1 MSRAS
6 IPGLG
11 KERAAGGRAYVSV
24 IDWPRGVSRDKQT
37 EALVRSCGIEP
48 FAAGQLTA
56 KPPPMVV
63 SLLAEAAA
71 QSAVNVLH
79 RLGATAFAASE
90 AEMRALPEPLLV
102 KSIGRPEDT
111 PEPMFRCELWR
122 REPVGLLARSVF
134 LIVRGRVRSSSKGPV
149 EVDVAVHREPIT
161 GTTFIERTTSRKVDT
176 KLIDIIDLHT
186 RDATDPA
193 RPGPRLRING
203 TKFNFDLLGKLRGF
217 SDNDNADKLA
227 LLLAQA
233 APQAI
238 VDTSFGDFHVPAGVP
253 LRNVGISRTS
263 GGTEKRDEHPLFD
276 FYSAWASLMY
286 QRMLAG

>member
-11 KERAAGGRAYVSV
+11 KGRAADRRAYVSV
-24 IDWPRGVSRDKQT
+24 VDWPKGFSRDKQI

-63 SLLAEAAA
+63 SLLPEAGAR
-71 QSAVNVLH
+71 SAVDVLH
-79 RLGATAFAASE
+79 ELGAMAFAASD
-90 AEMRALPEPLLV
+90 AEINALPAPLLV
-102 KSIGRPEDT
+102 KSISRPEGAA
-111 PEPMFRCELWR
+111 EPMFRCEMWR
-122 REPVGLLARSVF
+122 REPLGVLARSVF
-134 LIVRGRVRSSSKGPV
+134 LIVRGRVRKTTKGPV
-149 EVDVAVHREPIT
+149 VVDTAVHREPIT
-161 GTTFIERTTSRKVDT
+161 GTTFVERTTSRKVDT
-176 KLIDIIDLHT
+176 QLTDVIDLHT
-186 RDATDPA
+186 RDPNDPA
-193 RPGPRLRING
+193 RHGPRLRING
-203 TKFNFDLLGKLRGF
+203 AKFNFDLLGKLRGF

-227 LLLAQA
+227 LILAQA
-233 APQAI
+233 SPRAI

-253 LRNVGISRTS
+253 LRNVGVSTTS
-263 GGTEKRDEHPLFD
+263 GGTERNDEHPLFD